1 MKADKVR
8 NGIFQLIWKHR
19 VIYTLL
25 IPSLVW
31 YTIFAYGPMS
41 GLSLAFKTFRA
52 SLGIWGSPWIGL
64 YNFNNVFTDP
74 AFLRSVWRT
83 LHINF
88 GRLIFQFPAPIVIAL
103 LLNEIRFPRTKKLF
117 QTILTFPHF
126 LSWVVIASVLLN
138 FLAYNGMVNS
148 FIMMLGFPSINFL
161 GNPRTFQPYLYIT
174 EIWKNAGWGAII
186 YLAAIAGIDTDQ
198 YEAAEIDGA
207 NRFQKIFRITIPNI
221 VPTIIVMFILTSGN
235 LMTTGFD
242 QIFNLSN
249 AAVRNVS
256 ETIDMYIYRITF
268 RGATDFGFSTAVSL
282 FRSTINLILLLIAD
296 RGAKMMGSSGL
307 IG

>member
-1 MKADKVR
+1 MKAERAQNSV
-8 NGIFQLIWKHR
+8 FQLIWKHR
-19 VIYTLL
+19 VVYSLL
-25 IPSLVW
+25 IPGLVW
-31 YTIFAYGPMS
+31 YTIFAYGPMG

-64 YNFNNVFTDP
+64 YNFDNVFTDP
-74 AFLRSVWRT
+74 AFMRSVWRT
-83 LHINF
+83 LNINF
-88 GRLIFQFPAPIVIAL
+88 GRLIFQFPAPIIIAL
-103 LLNEIRFPRTKKLF
+103 LLNEIRFLKTKKIF

-126 LSWVVIASVLLN
+126 LSWVVIASVLIN
-138 FLAYNGMVNS
+138 FLAYNGLVNS
-148 FIMMLGFPSINFL
+148 IIMKMGLKSFNFL
-161 GNPRTFQPYLYIT
+161 GNPGIFQPFLYIT
-174 EIWKNAGWGAII
+174 EIWKNAGWSAII
-186 YLAAIAGIDTDQ
+186 YLAAIAGIDMDQ
-198 YEAAEIDGA
+198 YEAAEIDGV

-249 AAVRNVS
+249 PAVRNVS

-296 RGAKMMGSSGL
+296 RGAKMMGSAGL

>member
-1 MKADKVR
+1 MKAEKTL
-8 NGIFQLIWKHR
+8 NGILQLMWKHR
-19 VIYTLL
+19 VVYSLL
-25 IPSLVW
+25 IPGLVW

-41 GLSLAFKTFRA
+41 GLSLAFKTFKA
-52 SLGIWGSPWIGL
+52 NLGIWGSPWIGFN
-64 YNFNNVFTDP
+64 NFENVFTDP
-74 AFLRSVWRT
+74 AFLKSVWRT
-83 LHINF
+83 LYINF
-88 GRLIFQFPAPIVIAL
+88 GRLIFQFPAPIIVAL
-103 LLNEIRFPRTKKLF
+103 LLNEIRFPKAKKIF

-138 FLAYNGMVNS
+138 FLAYNGLVNS
-148 FIMMLGFPSINFL
+148 LIMMFGFNSINFL
-161 GNPRTFQPYLYIT
+161 GNPRTFQPFLYIT
-174 EIWKNAGWGAII
+174 EIWKNSGWGAII
-186 YLAAIAGIDTDQ
+186 YLAAIAGIDMDQ

-221 VPTIIVMFILTSGN
+221 VPTIVVMFILTSGN

-249 AAVRNVS
+249 AAVHNVS

-296 RGAKMMGSSGL
+296 RCAKMMGSAGL